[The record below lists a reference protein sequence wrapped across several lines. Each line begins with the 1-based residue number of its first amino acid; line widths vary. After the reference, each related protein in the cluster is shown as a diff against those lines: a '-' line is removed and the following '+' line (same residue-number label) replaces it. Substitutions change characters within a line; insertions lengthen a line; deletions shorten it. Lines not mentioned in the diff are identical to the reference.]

1 MAVAKR
7 QGKEKPTKVE
17 QRKVGGPEC
26 RPQVEQ
32 AALLGGPDYRGQARG
47 GEENVKR
54 GAKGWGLSPVRVFG
68 VSMPHS
74 SRRYL
79 LLSK

>member
-7 QGKEKPTKVE
+7 QGKEKPTKIG

-47 GEENVKR
+47 RRRKR
-54 GAKGWGLSPVRVFG
+54 KKRSKGLGSLSC
-68 VSMPHS
+68 
-74 SRRYL
+74 
-79 LLSK
+79 

>member
-7 QGKEKPTKVE
+7 QGKEKPTKIG

-47 GEENVKR
+47 RRNIQKEEPN
-54 GAKGWGLSPVRVFG
+54 GWGSLF
-68 VSMPHS
+68 S
-74 SRRYL
+74 SHL
-79 LLSK
+79 LGWRALKP